1 MEKFLKKVGLEP
13 IFYLLTGFS
22 GSEVRMEASA
32 LIEKTV
38 TGLGYEFVDL
48 ERAGR
53 GLLRVFIDKPE
64 GIGVEDCATVS
75 NQLTRL
81 FAVEGIDYDR
91 LEVSSPGLD
100 RPLKRV
106 ADFARFAGRDVKLRL
121 RVPRAGQRNFVGR
134 IVSVSDTLLV
144 LETDGV
150 AIEIEVAGIDR
161 ANLVPEI

>member
-1 MEKFLKKVGLEP
+1 MDAAG
-13 IFYLLTGFS
+13 
-22 GSEVRMEASA
+22 

-53 GLLRVFIDKPE
+53 GLLRVFIDRPQ
-64 GIGVEDCATVS
+64 GIGVEDCALVS

-81 FAVEGIDYDR
+81 FEVEGVDFDR

-100 RPLKRV
+100 RSLKKV
-106 ADFARFAGRDVKLRL
+106 EDFVRFQGREVKLRL
-121 RVPRAGQRNFVGR
+121 RIPKAGQRNFMGR
-134 IVSVSDTLLV
+134 VVSVSGTTLTLEAEAV
-144 LETDGV
+144 L
-150 AIEIEVAGIDR
+150 IEIEVAEIDR

>member
-1 MEKFLKKVGLEP
+1 
-13 IFYLLTGFS
+13 
-22 GSEVRMEASA
+22 MEASA

-38 TGLGYEFVDL
+38 IGLGYEFVDL

-64 GIGVEDCATVS
+64 GIGVEDCAAVS

-100 RPLKRV
+100 RPLKRA
-106 ADFARFAGRDVKLRL
+106 ADFARFTGREVKLRL
-121 RVPRAGQRNFVGR
+121 RVPRAAQRNFIGR
-134 IVSVSDTLLV
+134 IVAVSDTVLV
-144 LETDGV
+144 LDVDGV
-150 AIEIEVAGIDR
+150 AIEMEVAGIDR

>member
-1 MEKFLKKVGLEP
+1 MDAAG
-13 IFYLLTGFS
+13 
-22 GSEVRMEASA
+22 

-53 GLLRVFIDKPE
+53 GLLRVFIDRPQ
-64 GIGVEDCATVS
+64 GIGVEDCALVS

-81 FAVEGIDYDR
+81 FEVEGVDFDR

-100 RPLKRV
+100 RSLKKV
-106 ADFARFAGRDVKLRL
+106 EDFVRFQGREVKLRL
-121 RVPRAGQRNFVGR
+121 RIPRAGQRNFMGR
-134 IVSVSDTLLV
+134 VVSVSETAFTLEAEGV
-144 LETDGV
+144 L
-150 AIEIEVAGIDR
+150 IEIEVAEMDR

>member
-1 MEKFLKKVGLEP
+1 MDAAG
-13 IFYLLTGFS
+13 
-22 GSEVRMEASA
+22 

-53 GLLRVFIDKPE
+53 GLLRVFIDRPQ
-64 GIGVEDCATVS
+64 GIGVEDCALVS

-81 FAVEGIDYDR
+81 FEVEGVDFDR

-100 RPLKRV
+100 RSLKKV
-106 ADFARFAGRDVKLRL
+106 EDFVRFQGREVKLRL
-121 RVPRAGQRNFVGR
+121 RIPKAGQRNFMGR
-134 IVSVSDTLLV
+134 VVSVSGTTLTLEAEGV
-144 LETDGV
+144 L
-150 AIEIEVAGIDR
+150 IEIEVAEIDR

>member
-1 MEKFLKKVGLEP
+1 MDAAG
-13 IFYLLTGFS
+13 
-22 GSEVRMEASA
+22 

-53 GLLRVFIDKPE
+53 GLLRVFIDRPE
-64 GIGVEDCATVS
+64 GIGVEDCALVS

-81 FAVEGIDYDR
+81 FEVEGVDFDR

-100 RPLKRV
+100 RSLKKV
-106 ADFARFAGRDVKLRL
+106 EDFVRFQGREVKLRL
-121 RVPRAGQRNFVGR
+121 RVPRAGQRNFSGR
-134 IVSVSDTLLV
+134 VVSVSETTLTIEVEGV
-144 LETDGV
+144 L
-150 AIEIEVAGIDR
+150 IEIEVAGIDR